1 MGTSLVSSALIEE
14 FVLEG
19 HPGHRFPCPECGP
32 NRKKHGERTLAVHEK
47 DGSIFYYCHHC
58 GESGKVRADDS
69 KFTPRSNEP
78 EVVYV
83 EVEKSE
89 IVLSDRQV
97 RYLVEERGI
106 SEDVI
111 RDVGLV
117 SADVFVSARGEKVP
131 CIGFPYLNHDGSTA
145 TKWRDGLKNFTQTGV
160 CSSLWMIERFA
171 GGDLIICEG
180 EMDALSL
187 AQVGIPAVSVPNGA
201 PSAPVKDDGVTGKKF
216 AYLWNH
222 KSVMDS
228 ADRILIASD
237 ADTPGDV
244 LAEEIARRIGK
255 ARCWR
260 VRYPEGCK
268 DCNDVLVRHGE
279 DALRKCVD
287 EATPWPIGGLR
298 SASEYKIDALDLF
311 RSGMSRGVS
320 VPVGGLDRIFRPCP
334 GTLTICTGIPG
345 SGKSTF
351 LTWLSVKLAESYDWN
366 VAVFSAE
373 TSSQIH
379 LLNVASMHKRAPIRG
394 PQRMSETELGDAI
407 DWASDRFVFLDEA
420 ETSIESVIERGQ
432 AAVLRNGVRILMID
446 PYNWITAADDSFE
459 AAHGNINKML
469 VKLKSFA
476 VAHDIAVWLVAH
488 PTKMYR
494 GDSGKVPIPT
504 GYDIS
509 GSAAFFNVADSGVTV
524 SRMAPGVA
532 KVTSWKAR
540 FPWLGSV
547 GSVDLNFNME
557 TGSFSTLDQ
566 YAGRDI
572 DFSDV

>member
-1 MGTSLVSSALIEE
+1 MSSKIIEE
-14 FVLEG
+14 FLTEDNIQG
-19 HPGHRFPCPECGP
+19 RRRFQCPDCGP
-32 NRKKHGERTLAVHEK
+32 NRKKHGEKTLAVHER
-47 DGSIFYYCHHC
+47 DGKYFYYCHHC
-58 GESGKVRADDS
+58 GESGLVKQNIISYD
-69 KFTPRSNEP
+69 KEE
-78 EVVYV
+78 EVAYV
-83 EVEKSE
+83 EVEESE
-89 IVLSDRQV
+89 GKLTERQI

-106 SEDVI
+106 SERVI
-111 RDVGLV
+111 QELGLV
-117 SADVFVSARGEKVP
+117 SADVFVSVRGEKVP
-131 CIGFPYLNHDGSTA
+131 CIGFPYLNHDGTTA
-145 TKWRDGLKNFTQTGV
+145 TKWRDGCKNFTQTGV
-160 CSSLWMIERFA
+160 CSSPWLIERYA
-171 GGDLIICEG
+171 GGDLIITEG
-180 EMDALSL
+180 EMDTLSL
-187 AQVGIPAVSVPNGA
+187 AQVGIQSVSVPNGA
-201 PSAPVKDDGVTGKKF
+201 PSGPVKDDGVGGKKF

-228 ADRILIASD
+228 ADRIIIASD
-237 ADTPGDV
+237 ADAPGDV
-244 LAEEIARRIGK
+244 LAEEIARRVGK

-260 VRYPEGCK
+260 VRYPQGCK

-279 DALRKCVD
+279 DALRKCVE

-298 SASEYKIDALDLF
+298 SASEYKVDAIDLY
-311 RSGMSRGVS
+311 RSGLSKGVS
-320 VPVGGLDRIFRPCP
+320 IPVGGLDRIYRPCP

-351 LTWLSVKLAESYDWN
+351 LTWVSVKLAETYGWN

-379 LLNVASMHKRAPIRG
+379 LLNVSSMHKRAAIRG
-394 PQRMSETELGDAI
+394 PNRMPESDLTDAI

-420 ETSIESVIERGQ
+420 ETSIESVVERGQ
-432 AAVLRNGVRILMID
+432 AAVMRNGVRILMID
-446 PYNWITAADDSFE
+446 PYNWITASDDSPE
-459 AAHGNINKML
+459 AQHGNINKML

-494 GDSGKVPIPT
+494 GESGRVPIPT

-509 GSAAFFNVADSGVTV
+509 GSAAFFNVADSGITV
-524 SRMAPGVA
+524 SRMSPGVA
-532 KVTSWKAR
+532 KVTCWKAR

-572 DFSDV
+572 DFNDV